1 MILYFGKISYNGTKQ
16 FIAKILQVTLQ
27 VTEILS

>member
-1 MILYFGKISYNGTKQ
+1 MIYFGKISYNGRKQ
-16 FIAKILQVTLQ
+16 FITKTLQVILQ

>member
-1 MILYFGKISYNGTKQ
+1 MIYFGKILYNERKQ
-16 FIAKILQVTLQ
+16 FITKTLQVILQ